1 MYILYA
7 EKEKRKPYI
16 FRIAASSNIYFLF
29 LSMNLTIFDWLLGV
43 ARFNNNTK
51 CVQELPT
58 IF

>member
-7 EKEKRKPYI
+7 EKEKRKLYI
-16 FRIAASSNIYFLF
+16 CRIAVSSLLKYLF
-29 LSMNLTIFDWLLGV
+29 LSMNLTIFDGLLGV